1 MLTGVPAVVVA
12 VSASAMGGLLPGGM
26 TVNPDDHRPDTTW
39 VVLADPGDAAG
50 RVDGL
55 AVIVEAVAPGDR
67 IPLHV
72 HRVDEVILPRGSG
85 RMQLGDTVQGVDDG
99 AVVFIP
105 AGTPHGLVNDGPA
118 ALSIQAVFP
127 TTRIWLRYLERNP
140 APGTDGGAS
149 GGGSDLRRSRRHDAT
164 GPAA

>member
-1 MLTGVPAVVVA
+1 MSIVA
-12 VSASAMGGLLPGGM
+12 GYRLEPMVGD
-26 TVNPDDHRPDTTW
+26 PDDHRPASQW

-140 APGTDGGAS
+140 APGTDGAAIGTA
-149 GGGSDLRRSRRHDAT
+149 AT
-164 GPAA
+164 YDVRAGTMQPDPA